1 MYYVYIIYSKTRDEF
16 YKRQTNNLEDRLK
29 RHNEGRHKYI
39 KGGGEWVL
47 VWSTAKPSR
56 SAAVKLENILKQFS
70 RKRLQEFVDQY
81 EVNKTDLPK
90 YRTKLISSNVR
101 GLISREV

>member
-1 MYYVYIIYSKTRDEF
+1 MYYVYITYSKTRDEF
-16 YKRQTNNLEDRLK
+16 YKGQTNNLEDRLK
-29 RHNEGRHKYI
+29 RQNEGRNKYT

-70 RKRLQEFVDQY
+70 RKRLQEFVYQY
-81 EVNKTDLPK
+81 GVDRNDLLEEEI
-90 YRTKLISSNVR
+90 TW
-101 GLISREV
+101 